1 MKSETT
7 KEEVTAKVSAPVEV
21 IASGKAEI
29 KITKP
34 VRDNPTRNQFA
45 AAVAPYVLN
54 SMDITFM
61 DGHPSVPRFAE
72 KVYILADALLKE
84 ASK

>member
-7 KEEVTAKVSAPVEV
+7 AKVTAPVEEV
-21 IASGKAEI
+21 KEVKEVKIA
-29 KITKP
+29 KP

-54 SMDITFM
+54 SMDITFLE
-61 DGHPSVPRFAE
+61 GHPSVPRFAE

-84 ASK
+84 ARND

>member
-7 KEEVTAKVSAPVEV
+7 KEVTAKVSAPVEV
-21 IASGKAEI
+21 VSAGSKEI

-54 SMDITFM
+54 SMDITFLE
-61 DGHPSVPRFAE
+61 GHPSVPRFAE

-84 ASK
+84 ANK

>member
-1 MKSETT
+1 VKLETNK
-7 KEEVTAKVSAPVEV
+7 KEVEETVEV
-21 IASGKAEI
+21 VKEVKVA
-29 KITKP
+29 KP

-54 SMDITFM
+54 SMDITFLE
-61 DGHPSVPRFAE
+61 GHPSVPRFAE

-84 ASK
+84 ANK

>member
-1 MKSETT
+1 VKSETT
-7 KEEVTAKVSAPVEV
+7 AKVTAPVEEV
-21 IASGKAEI
+21 KEI

-54 SMDITFM
+54 SMDITFLE
-61 DGHPSVPRFAE
+61 GHPSVPRFAE

>member
-7 KEEVTAKVSAPVEV
+7 AKVTAPVEEV
-21 IASGKAEI
+21 KEI

-54 SMDITFM
+54 SMDITFLE
-61 DGHPSVPRFAE
+61 GHPSVPRFAE